1 MQQIYGFSTIL
12 KLARWLLYILP
23 EHQTRPDRETERKD
37 TNMNFTLNENQ
48 LAIQSTVKAF
58 AEKELAKDILV
69 RDAAAEFPHDLYA
82 KMGEMGLIGLP
93 YPKEYGGQGEDYL
106 SYILA
111 VEEVSKVDGA
121 MGISYSVSTSLYG
134 GSLTNSQATEEQLRR
149 FLTPVA
155 SGKSLGSF
163 ALTEPTAG
171 SDVAGARTLA
181 VRDGDDYVINGS
193 KCFITNGPLS
203 DYFAVYALTD
213 KEAGPKSMAC
223 FVVEKGTPGF
233 VIGTRHNTMGLRSAM
248 VCELYFTDCRVP
260 VANMIAAPGKGFGLA
275 MKTLDGGR
283 IGVGAQGLGIAEG
296 AWEIARKY
304 LMERQ
309 QFGKPLCK
317 QQTIAFKM
325 AELAIEIEQAKY
337 MVYKAALEKG
347 EGQPYSISAAKAKYC
362 GTNAAMHVTTEAV
375 QLLGGNGYMK
385 EFHVERMMRDAKITQ
400 IYEGTNEIQKMIV
413 SGTLFQ

>member
-1 MQQIYGFSTIL
+1 
-12 KLARWLLYILP
+12 
-23 EHQTRPDRETERKD
+23 
-37 TNMNFTLNENQ
+37 MNFTLNENQ

-171 SDVAGARTLA
+171 SDVADARTLA

-304 LMERQ
+304 LVERQ

>member
-1 MQQIYGFSTIL
+1 MDF
-12 KLARWLLYILP
+12 
-23 EHQTRPDRETERKD
+23 
-37 TNMNFTLNENQ
+37 NLNEKQ
-48 LAIQSTVKAF
+48 VAIQESARQF
-58 AEKELAKDILV
+58 AENELAKDILV
-69 RDAAAEFPHDLYA
+69 RDEKAEFPADLYA
-82 KMGEMGLIGLP
+82 KLGELGFVGLP
-93 YPKEYGGQGEDYL
+93 YPTEYGGQGGDYL

-134 GSLTNSQATEEQLRR
+134 GALTNSQATDEQLKK

-155 SGKSLGSF
+155 SGKSTGSF

-171 SDVAGARTLA
+171 SDVAGAKTMA
-181 VRDGDDYVINGS
+181 VKDGDEWVINGS
-193 KCFITNGPLS
+193 KCFITNGPVS
-203 DYFAVYALTD
+203 EYFAVFALTD
-213 KEAGPKSMAC
+213 AELGPKSMAC

-233 VIGTRHNTMGLRSAM
+233 SIGTRHNTMGLRSA
-248 VCELYFTDCRVP
+248 VVSELYFTDCRVP
-260 VANMIAAPGKGFGLA
+260 NANMIAEPGKGFALA

-296 AWEIARKY
+296 AFEIARKY
-304 LMERQ
+304 VMERQ
-309 QFGKPLCK
+309 QFGKPLAK
-317 QQTIAFKM
+317 QQDIQFKLT
-325 AELAIEIEQAKY
+325 ELAIEIEQAKY
-337 MVYKAALEKG
+337 MVYKAAIEKG
-347 EGQPYSISAAKAKYC
+347 EGLPYSISAAKAKYC

-413 SGTLFQ
+413 SGTLFR

>member
-1 MQQIYGFSTIL
+1 
-12 KLARWLLYILP
+12 
-23 EHQTRPDRETERKD
+23 
-37 TNMNFTLNENQ
+37 MNFTLNENQ

-304 LMERQ
+304 LVERQ

-385 EFHVERMMRDAKITQ
+385 EVHVERMMRDAKITQ

>member
-1 MQQIYGFSTIL
+1 
-12 KLARWLLYILP
+12 
-23 EHQTRPDRETERKD
+23 
-37 TNMNFTLNENQ
+37 MNFTLNENQ

-296 AWEIARKY
+296 AWEIARKD

-375 QLLGGNGYMK
+375 QLMGGNGYMK

-413 SGTLFQ
+413 SGTLFK

>member
-1 MQQIYGFSTIL
+1 
-12 KLARWLLYILP
+12 
-23 EHQTRPDRETERKD
+23 
-37 TNMNFTLNENQ
+37 MNFTLNENQ

-111 VEEVSKVDGA
+111 VEEVSQVDGA

-304 LMERQ
+304 LVERQ

>member
-1 MQQIYGFSTIL
+1 
-12 KLARWLLYILP
+12 
-23 EHQTRPDRETERKD
+23 
-37 TNMNFTLNENQ
+37 MNFTLNENQ

-121 MGISYSVSTSLYG
+121 MGISYSVSTSLYS

>member
-1 MQQIYGFSTIL
+1 
-12 KLARWLLYILP
+12 
-23 EHQTRPDRETERKD
+23 
-37 TNMNFTLNENQ
+37 MNFTLNENQ

-260 VANMIAAPGKGFGLA
+260 VANMIAAAGKGFGLA

>member
-1 MQQIYGFSTIL
+1 
-12 KLARWLLYILP
+12 
-23 EHQTRPDRETERKD
+23 
-37 TNMNFTLNENQ
+37 MNFTLNENQ

-171 SDVAGARTLA
+171 SDVAGASTLA

>member
-1 MQQIYGFSTIL
+1 
-12 KLARWLLYILP
+12 
-23 EHQTRPDRETERKD
+23 
-37 TNMNFTLNENQ
+37 MNFTLNENQ
-48 LAIQSTVKAF
+48 LDIQSTVKAF

-413 SGTLFQ
+413 SGTLFK